1 MGLVEEKY
9 SEILNTALAMG
20 QTSSILN
27 PLHESLTFARNDKYL
42 RKLLNVRDKTL
53 ALILPHTIDREMVD
67 HLPMNIKPF
76 IIDEEDNMEYVWVYV
91 HNKVNEDVEPGPVII
106 GEDCSISEHAILGI
120 HGNTYAITPEG
131 RRIHL
136 KEIGG
141 VQIGDRVTI
150 SAQTI
155 VHRSCFGNT
164 IIEDDATICVKCNIG
179 HNTKTGTRTY
189 IAPGV
194 LLGGGTQI
202 GSDCFIWQGVITHSQ
217 ISICDKVMVGNASY
231 VHKSIT
237 ESGVYVGSP
246 AKYIKPFDERVLKG
260 EVQW

>member
-1 MGLVEEKY
+1 MNLVEDKY
-9 SEILNTALAMG
+9 PSMLKMAMTMG
-20 QTSSILN
+20 KTCSILYPEN
-27 PLHESLTFARNDKYL
+27 ECFTFARDERYIK
-42 RKLLNVRDKTL
+42 KLEKVDLNLAVAVPVRFFKQTL
-53 ALILPHTIDREMVD
+53 GYSN
-67 HLPMNIKPF
+67 NIRF
-76 IIDEEDNMEYVWVYV
+76 FYVDEEDNIEYIWVYI
-91 HNKVNEDVEPGPVII
+91 HNKVNEHTKPGPVII
-106 GEDCSISEHAILGI
+106 GENCDISEHAIIGI

-179 HNTKTGTRTY
+179 HNTKTGARTY

-194 LLGGGTQI
+194 LYGGGTQV

-217 ISICDKVMVGNASY
+217 ISICDKVMIGNGSY
-231 VHKSIT
+231 VHKSI
-237 ESGVYVGSP
+237 EKSGVYVGSP
-246 AKYIKPFDERVLKG
+246 AKYIRPFDEKVLKG